1 MSEFKGTP
9 GPWEMKKE
17 KGEPEWFVFQKGSMK
32 KIYGGTIRT
41 PVAEEINNKHD
52 AKLISAAPELLEAL
66 QKMIGCIE
74 YYASLKESDQ
84 PNIEDWAYAN
94 NSAEVEMS
102 RAAIAKALGK

>member
-32 KIYGGTIRT
+32 KIRGGTIRT
-41 PVAEEINNKHD
+41 PIAEEINNKHD
-52 AKLISAAPELLEAL
+52 ANLISAAPELLESL
-66 QKMIGCIE
+66 QDFM
-74 YYASLKESDQ
+74 AESAGNAKSCGHDF
-84 PNIEDWAYAN
+84 ECMFRFDKA
-94 NSAEVEMS
+94 